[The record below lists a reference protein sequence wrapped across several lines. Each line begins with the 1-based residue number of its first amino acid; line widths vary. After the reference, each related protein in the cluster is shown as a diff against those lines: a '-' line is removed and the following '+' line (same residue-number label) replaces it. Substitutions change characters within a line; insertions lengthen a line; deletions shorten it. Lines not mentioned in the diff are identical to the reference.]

1 MKILQVITLCEL
13 GGAQSVVINLA
24 NKLCEE
30 HEVIVAAGEGDGK
43 MFTMLR
49 PEVEQV
55 RLPHLKRTL
64 SPIND
69 TLTLFDMVKLYRK
82 YKPDI
87 IQLHSSKAGM
97 LGRMAFPSKKVVY
110 TVHGFDSIR
119 MAYRKFLLFERMMQ
133 RCCKA
138 IVGVSRYDEKNL
150 LAEKIT
156 HNVSTVYNGIYS
168 LVPPEDLS
176 FNLPKT
182 YKKTILCIA
191 RLSPQKKYDI
201 FMAVAEL
208 LPEYAFVWIGNQHK
222 VKEHPDNVFF
232 MGNIPNAGA
241 YNAIADL
248 FILPSNYEGLPIVIL
263 EAMSL
268 GKPIVASDVG
278 GISEIVRNGEN
289 GFVVENSP
297 EAFRN
302 HILSILEDE
311 EVYKKFSV
319 RSAQIFKEKLT
330 VDKMVNAYLKIYY
343 D

>member
-1 MKILQVITLCEL
+1 
-13 GGAQSVVINLA
+13 
-24 NKLCEE
+24 
-30 HEVIVAAGEGDGK
+30 
-43 MFTMLR
+43 
-49 PEVEQV
+49 
-55 RLPHLKRTL
+55 
-64 SPIND
+64 
-69 TLTLFDMVKLYRK
+69 
-82 YKPDI
+82 
-87 IQLHSSKAGM
+87 
-97 LGRMAFPSKKVVY
+97 
-110 TVHGFDSIR
+110 
-119 MAYRKFLLFERMMQ
+119 
-133 RCCKA
+133 
-138 IVGVSRYDEKNL
+138 
-150 LAEKIT
+150 
-156 HNVSTVYNGIYS
+156 
-168 LVPPEDLS
+168 
-176 FNLPKT
+176 
-182 YKKTILCIA
+182 
-191 RLSPQKKYDI
+191 
-201 FMAVAEL
+201 MAVAEL